1 MEQSPIERQ
10 PNVDF
15 LDESIEVTFSFSE
28 EAVQWLP
35 QITAE
40 DMQTHRERFVAL
52 IGKFTYTNNRAEVRV
67 VATMEQSPEQHET
80 GFYYKEEKEGVNN
93 INLKRIKAL
102 IARACQNDSE
112 YKHCMYIG
120 DVHTHPVTAAEYGMD
135 PGTPSIGDLESIQ
148 RHFEDGDL
156 DASVPYIFGIASLNS
171 VGDIGYSFYRVVRN
185 KDNQLNFQ
193 SINVTE

>member
-102 IARACQNDSE
+102 IARAC
-112 YKHCMYIG
+112 KMI
-120 DVHTHPVTAAEYGMD
+120 
-135 PGTPSIGDLESIQ
+135 
-148 RHFEDGDL
+148 
-156 DASVPYIFGIASLNS
+156 
-171 VGDIGYSFYRVVRN
+171 
-185 KDNQLNFQ
+185 Q
-193 SINVTE
+193 SISTVCILETSIHTQLLRLSMEWTRELHLLAILMQVFLISLE